1 MTASGK
7 RHELQPEDLLGE
19 LKSDH
24 EEVRRLV
31 WVLRMLVLR
40 GDFDLAFERAT
51 ELQAFLGSHFLK
63 EEWRLRDVLA
73 CLSDSSTPPS
83 PTFPI
88 VESMGRQKRVM
99 DSLISRHERMRES
112 FREIQVMSTAPD
124 REKKLKA
131 FSDFERVL
139 LGLLRE
145 EENTDL
151 VFFVPPSYSLSTT
164 LQKMDGDQEGE
175 KEGEG
180 EREGEGGKRANTVTA
195 PVS

>member
-1 MTASGK
+1 
-7 RHELQPEDLLGE
+7 
-19 LKSDH
+19 
-24 EEVRRLV
+24 
-31 WVLRMLVLR
+31 
-40 GDFDLAFERAT
+40 
-51 ELQAFLGSHFLK
+51 
-63 EEWRLRDVLA
+63 
-73 CLSDSSTPPS
+73 
-83 PTFPI
+83 
-88 VESMGRQKRVM
+88 
-99 DSLISRHERMRES
+99 
-112 FREIQVMSTAPD
+112 MSTAPD